1 MMRWNKIRLKYQHL
15 LRNHLA
21 FSSIL
26 FVCLFLAPALYAQK
40 TDGNT
45 PGDSL
50 PIIPQPGIPVDSIIA
65 RLEKGHTALNDIS
78 NRTRRGFSTWAIED
92 RLPEV
97 QSYVQTIRTN
107 LRIYSKVNDMKN
119 MLMFQVL
126 LQDMQTQLKAWR
138 ETLSGYEKD
147 LSGMNGQLISLA
159 RDSLLVLPND
169 TNARAVYFNSLK
181 DLRQQWI
188 QASESTNKNL
198 TKINK
203 LQASVSDAYFETAEL
218 TNVVNDRIRE
228 FNARI
233 TGQETDFIWAI
244 PKTAGSD
251 EHLNE
256 LVARSYEGQ
265 RDMLQ
270 YYLNRS
276 VGNWIYM
283 LVIGAA
289 FFIWVY
295 RSFSVID
302 KHGQREAVQQ
312 ELKLKYLRSIPIFS
326 VFVVVFNFAPLFDLR
341 PPAVYV
347 ELMQFILLLALTAL
361 FFRSWSGQLF
371 RYWLAIFTL
380 YLLVIVTRSSII
392 DPGIGFRLWL
402 LVLNGISVL
411 FGFLFLFRIRQAL
424 ALAGFVKQVSVLYV
438 ILNSLAILCN
448 IFGRMSLAKIFTT
461 AAIYG
466 LTQAIGLFTLV
477 QIINEA
483 FALQVVRGKLTNGL
497 ASRFNYAKLEVG
509 LHRAMSLIAII
520 GWLIIFTN
528 NIYVYNSIYEV
539 VANFLTT
546 ERVFGSTKFTWGN
559 IVLFFIVLYLSSVLR
574 KYIGY
579 FFGETDDEIGG
590 NITNTDSRLVMIRL
604 FLLVGGFMFAV
615 VASGIGLDKVTV
627 IVGALGVGIGLGLQT
642 IVNNLVSGIILIF
655 DKPFQIGDFIE
666 IANKKGRVKNIG
678 IRSSRLLTTEGSEVI
693 IPNGDLLSGQV
704 INWTINHKAKRIELT
719 IKADAEHELSTLK
732 TVIREEITKHPNSVK
747 RQKPEIF
754 LSTITGDAVE
764 LKVRTWINSVNKE
777 DQFRSEILL
786 NVYRRFK
793 EAGIKMM

>member
-1 MMRWNKIRLKYQHL
+1 MNWNKIHVKYRNTTINYLVFSRL
-15 LRNHLA
+15 
-21 FSSIL
+21 FFL
-26 FVCLFLAPALYAQK
+26 FFFLTSTLFAQ
-40 TDGNT
+40 TT
-45 PGDSL
+45 AETSPDSL

-65 RLEKGHTALNDIS
+65 RIEKGHTALNDIT
-78 NRTRRGFSTWAIED
+78 NRTRRGFSTWQMED

-97 QSYVQTIRTN
+97 QAHVQTIRTN

-126 LQDMQTQLKAWR
+126 LQDMQTQFKAWR
-138 ETLSGYEKD
+138 ETLSGYEKQ

-159 RDSLLVLPND
+159 QDSLLVLPND

-203 LQASVSDAYFETAEL
+203 LQATVSDGFFETAEL
-218 TNVVNDRIRE
+218 TNVVNERIRE
-228 FNARI
+228 FNAKI
-233 TGQETDFIWAI
+233 TGKETDYIWAI
-244 PKTAGSD
+244 PKSAGTD
-251 EHLNE
+251 EHLNA

-265 RDMLQ
+265 RDMLV
-270 YYLNRS
+270 YYFNRS
-276 VGNWIYM
+276 AGNWIYM

-289 FFIWVY
+289 FFAWVY
-295 RSFSVID
+295 RSFSIID
-302 KHGQREAVQQ
+302 KHGKREVVHQ
-312 ELKLKYLRSIPIFS
+312 ELKLKYLRSLPFFS
-326 VFVVVFNFAPLFDLR
+326 TLVVVFNFAPLFDLR

-347 ELMQFILLLALTAL
+347 ELMQFVLLLALTAL
-361 FFRSWSGQLF
+361 FFRSWPRQLF
-371 RYWLAIFTL
+371 RNWLAIFAL

-402 LVLNGISVL
+402 LVLNGVSVL
-411 FGFLFLFRIRQAL
+411 FGLLFLFRIRRLL
-424 ALAGFVKQVSVLYV
+424 ALAGFVKQVSVLYI
-438 ILNSLAILCN
+438 ILNGLAIICN

-461 AAIYG
+461 ASIYG
-466 LTQAIGLFTLV
+466 LTQAIGLFTMV

-483 FALQVVRGKLTNGL
+483 FGLQVMSGKLSDGIT
-497 ASRFNYAKLEVG
+497 SRFNYKKLEVG
-509 LHRAMSLIAII
+509 LHRFLGVIAII
-520 GWLIIFTN
+520 AWITIFTN
-528 NIYVYNSIYEV
+528 NIYVYNTVYDTL
-539 VANFLTT
+539 ANFLST
-546 ERVFGSTKFTWGN
+546 ERSIGSTSFTWGN
-559 IVLFFIVLYLSSVLR
+559 IVLFFIVLYLSGVLR

-579 FFGETDDEIGG
+579 FFGEIDDEIGG
-590 NITNTDSRLVMIRL
+590 NISQTDSRLVMIRL
-604 FLLVGGFMFAV
+604 FMLVGGFLFAI

-627 IVGALGVGIGLGLQT
+627 IVGALGVGIGLGLQN

-666 IANKKGRVKNIG
+666 ITNKKGRVKNIG

-719 IKADAEHELSTLK
+719 IKADADHDLNMLK
-732 TVIREEITKHPNSVK
+732 TVIREEISKHPNAVK

-754 LSTITGDAVE
+754 LSTITNDAIE
-764 LKVRTWINSVNKE
+764 LKVRTWINSVNRE
-777 DQFRSEILL
+777 DQFRSEVLL
-786 NVYRRFK
+786 NIYRRFK

>member
-1 MMRWNKIRLKYQHL
+1 MIVNQGHFKYNPFRGNRLVFTSL
-15 LRNHLA
+15 FLFFLA
-21 FSSIL
+21 FIPQL
-26 FVCLFLAPALYAQK
+26 HAQK
-40 TDGNT
+40 RGEKV
-45 PGDSL
+45 DSL

-78 NRTRRGFSTWAIED
+78 NRTRRGFSTWLIDD

-138 ETLSGYEKD
+138 ETLSGYEKE

-169 TNARAVYFNSLK
+169 SSSRAVYFNSLK

-188 QASESTNKNL
+188 QASESTNQNL

-203 LQASVSDAYFETAEL
+203 MQAKVSDAYFETIEL
-218 TNVVNDRIRE
+218 TSVVNDRIRE

-233 TGQETDFIWAI
+233 TGKETDFIWAI

-251 EHLNE
+251 EHLND

-265 RDMLQ
+265 RDMLS
-270 YYLNRS
+270 YYFNRS
-276 VGNWIYM
+276 AGNWIYM
-283 LVIGAA
+283 IVIGAS
-289 FFIWVY
+289 FFIWVS
-295 RSFSVID
+295 RSLSVINR
-302 KHGQREAVQQ
+302 HGQREMVQND
-312 ELKLKYLRSIPIFS
+312 LKLKYLRSIPIFS
-326 VFVVVFNFAPLFDLR
+326 TLVVVFNFAPLFDLR

-347 ELMQFILLLALTAL
+347 ELMQFVLLLAMTAL
-361 FFRSWSGQLF
+361 FFRSWPRQLF
-371 RYWLAIFTL
+371 RNWLAIVTL

-411 FGFLFLFRIRQAL
+411 FGFIFLFRIRQAL
-424 ALAGFVKQVSVLYV
+424 SLAGFVKQVSVLYIV
-438 ILNSLAILCN
+438 LNALAIICN

-461 AAIYG
+461 ASIYG
-466 LTQAIGLFTLV
+466 LTQAIGLFTMV

-483 FALQVVRGKLTNGL
+483 FALQVVSGKLTSGL

-509 LHRAMSLIAII
+509 LHRLLSVVAII
-520 GWLIIFTN
+520 AWLIIFTN

-539 VANFLTT
+539 VANFLAT
-546 ERVFGSTKFTWGN
+546 ERTVGSTNFTWGN

-590 NITNTDSRLVMIRL
+590 NITNTDSRLVMVRL
-604 FLLVGGFMFAV
+604 FMLIGGFLFAI

-627 IVGALGVGIGLGLQT
+627 IVGALGVGIGLGLQN

-666 IANKKGRVKNIG
+666 ITNKKGRVKNIG

-719 IKADAEHELSTLK
+719 IKADAEHELSMLK
-732 TVIREEITKHPNSVK
+732 TVIREEIMKHPNSVK

-754 LSTITGDAVE
+754 LSTITADAIE

-786 NVYRRFK
+786 NIYRRFK